1 MRGKT
6 ADAINSATAQQTANS
21 AEANAAANSVTA
33 LKSELSSGKGINS
46 IIAPFRIHKNFQRLA
61 GQVVP

>member
-1 MRGKT
+1 MP
-6 ADAINSATAQQTANS
+6 AATAQQTANT
-21 AEANAAANSVTA
+21 AVDKANAAANSVTA